1 MLDSIGRFILLFGV
15 AISLLAGCGMV
26 ARPAEEFFPASN
38 DYLQRLRWQD
48 HNGVARYLVESERG
62 AYLEQWSGQEDLRM
76 TDAQLDSVDF
86 LEEGQ
91 QAQTRVTLEYY
102 RLPST
107 TVKKLRLNQT
117 WKYLGGDRTH
127 PGQWQ
132 IITPFPPPPQQ

>member
-1 MLDSIGRFILLFGV
+1 MLDPWRRFILLLGV
-15 AISLLAGCGMV
+15 SISLLTGCGMV
-26 ARPAEEFFPASN
+26 ARPTEEFLPASN

-48 HNGVARYLVESERG
+48 HNGVARHLVESERD
-62 AYLEQWSGQEDLRM
+62 AYLEQWSDQQDLRM
-76 TDAQLDSVDF
+76 TDAILDSMDF
-86 LEEGQ
+86 Q
-91 QAQTRVTLEYY
+91 QQGRLAQTRVTLEYY

-107 TVKKLRLNQT
+107 TIKKLRLNQT